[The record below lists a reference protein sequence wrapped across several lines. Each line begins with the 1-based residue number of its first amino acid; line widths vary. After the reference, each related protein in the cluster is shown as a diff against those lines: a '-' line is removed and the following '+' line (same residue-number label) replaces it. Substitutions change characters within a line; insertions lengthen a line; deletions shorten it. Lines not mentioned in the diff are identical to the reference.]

1 MIANYFPSFITG
13 AEPQI
18 EFYTDTAE
26 HFSGSWNDFRAVV
39 ERNSDAYENDLI
51 NSCSKLLTKA
61 FSRFSMER
69 ERKGLYSVI
78 AVLRFE
84 EVNLVRIEV
93 THGAYAVYIVTSSRG
108 FFDYNL
114 YLQSFRSRT
123 SLVVLFL
130 LYNYWLKKQFR

>member
-1 MIANYFPSFITG
+1 MDMIANYFPSFITG

-26 HFSGSWNDFRAVV
+26 HFSGSRNDFRAVV

-93 THGAYAVYIVTSSRG
+93 THVRHEV
-108 FFDYNL
+108 FFTTT
-114 YLQSFRSRT
+114 RT
-123 SLVVLFL
+123 CSHFVH
-130 LYNYWLKKQFR
+130 QHP